1 MREIGEGSL
10 IKDLERNMYAKVVLF
25 NNDDTVNLRYENE
38 DIQWLTKSKER
49 FKVVSNFRIGDK
61 VLANNNCSPEIR
73 GKEGV
78 VVGWGRYTH
87 NPLIKFE
94 SRDLHDGNGK
104 ELFKYESDE
113 NDCWYIGFEED
124 LILINEE
131 NFNNEEKENIM
142 NLELNN
148 LTNEQKK
155 QIIELAKKFEQENEV
170 DKFDR
175 ANDYEVASQ
184 SREVDVTR
192 RYSTELMNDFFDLG
206 LTAHT
211 KEEAEKIRR
220 RLLVEK
226 ELRDWAKKCKE
237 LLDIENLDTRNYMLA
252 YNIGSNTVYVQSYYS
267 YLFGGMLF
275 SEKKVANQAIE
286 SIGQERLIRDYFGF
300 EREEK

>member
-25 NNDDTVNLRYENE
+25 NKDDTIDLRYENE

-61 VLANNNCSPEIR
+61 VLANNNCSQEIR
-73 GKEGV
+73 GKEGI
-78 VVGWGRYTH
+78 VVGWNRYSR

-94 SRDLHDGNGK
+94 SRDLHYGNGI

-170 DKFDR
+170 DKLDKK
-175 ANDYEVASQ
+175 NDWIIFSE
-184 SREVDVTR
+184 EDKVTTMEK
-192 RYSTELMNDFFDLG
+192 YYKPFMQIFFNLG

-237 LLDIENLDTRNYMLA
+237 PVDWESGQAKYDIGYDNNTKEIVLDDFCNYTIG
-252 YNIGSNTVYVQSYYS
+252 NIMFTDNEIG
-267 YLFGGMLF
+267 
-275 SEKKVANQAIE
+275 KQAIE
-286 SIGQERLIRDYFGF
+286 SIGQERLIRDYFGID
-300 EREEK
+300 K

>member
-10 IKDLERNMYAKVVLF
+10 IRDLERNMHAKVVLF
-25 NNDDTVNLRYENE
+25 NNDDTINLRYENE

-73 GKEGV
+73 GKEGI
-78 VVGWGRYTH
+78 VVGWNRH
-87 NPLIKFE
+87 SRRPLIKFE
-94 SRDLHDGNGK
+94 SRDLHDGNGI
-104 ELFKYESDE
+104 ELFRYESDE

-124 LILINEE
+124 LIMINEE
-131 NFNNEEKENIM
+131 NFNNEEKENNM
-142 NLELNN
+142 NLELTN
-148 LTNEQKK
+148 LTEEQKK
-155 QIIELAKKFEQENEV
+155 QIIDLAKKLEQENED

-175 ANDYEVASQ
+175 VNDYEVASQ

-226 ELRDWAKKCKE
+226 ELRDWAKKCK
-237 LLDIENLDTRNYMLA
+237 DPVDWK
-252 YNIGSNTVYVQSYYS
+252 GSQRKYYVQYEGNTNEVTLDDFVNYATANV
-267 YLFGGMLF
+267 YFT
-275 SEKKVANQAIE
+275 EREVAKQAIE
-286 SIGQERLIRDYFGF
+286 SIGQERLIRDYFGIDG
-300 EREEK
+300 

>member
-1 MREIGEGSL
+1 
-10 IKDLERNMYAKVVLF
+10 
-25 NNDDTVNLRYENE
+25 
-38 DIQWLTKSKER
+38 
-49 FKVVSNFRIGDK
+49 
-61 VLANNNCSPEIR
+61 
-73 GKEGV
+73 
-78 VVGWGRYTH
+78 
-87 NPLIKFE
+87 
-94 SRDLHDGNGK
+94 
-104 ELFKYESDE
+104 
-113 NDCWYIGFEED
+113 
-124 LILINEE
+124 
-131 NFNNEEKENIM
+131 M

-148 LTNEQKK
+148 LTDEQKK

-192 RYSTELMNDFFDLG
+192 RYSKELMNDFFDLG
-206 LTAHT
+206 LTAHA

-237 LLDIENLDTRNYMLA
+237 PLDIENLDTRNYMLA
-252 YNIGSNTVYVQSYYS
+252 YNIESNTVYVQSYYS

-275 SEKKVANQAIE
+275 SEKKVAKQAIE
-286 SIGQERLIRDYFGF
+286 SISQERLIKDYFGI